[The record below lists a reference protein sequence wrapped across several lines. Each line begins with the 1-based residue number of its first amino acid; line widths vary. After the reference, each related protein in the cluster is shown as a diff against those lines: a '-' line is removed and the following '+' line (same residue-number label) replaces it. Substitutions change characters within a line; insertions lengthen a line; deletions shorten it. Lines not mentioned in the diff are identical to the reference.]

1 MHSRI
6 LSITALLLLFA
17 ASLSFAVGRE
27 ELSTAVTAYYR
38 ITVPGFLGD
47 YKSIGS
53 VLTPRREGLRASR
66 PSKMFTP
73 NLIQDHK
80 LAMPGGSELS
90 LGGVHS
96 GVLKPGERLYL
107 YGVSTGD
114 DYLELDLRTVTAYVV
129 PGVRGPTPLQASA
142 RFRYAGGLSG
152 MTARQLLDEINEWF
166 AVEEDSRS
174 AGRRREAGSVT
185 RTVRL
190 GQTLA
195 EVSSILGPPEKQLLL
210 GVKTVFVY
218 CDLKVIFMD
227 GKVVDAE

>member
-1 MHSRI
+1 MHNRI
-6 LSITALLLLFA
+6 LTITALLLLFA
-17 ASLSFAVGRE
+17 ASLSFAAGRE

-66 PSKMFTP
+66 PSKIFNP

-80 LAMPGGSELS
+80 LDKAGGSDLS

-96 GVLKPGERLYL
+96 GVLKAGERLYL
-107 YGVSTGD
+107 YGVSSGE
-114 DYLELDLRTVTAYVV
+114 DYVQLDLHTVTAYVL
-129 PGVRGPTPLQASA
+129 PGMRGPTPLQASV
-142 RFRYAGGLSG
+142 RFLYEGGIAGL
-152 MTARQLLDEINEWF
+152 TAGQLLDDISSWF
-166 AVEEDSRS
+166 NSEEETHP
-174 AGRRREAGSVT
+174 ARRMREP
-185 RTVRL
+185 RTVQL

-210 GVKTVFVY
+210 GAKTVFVY